1 MMGRMR
7 WWSGAVAALALVLVV
22 LVTLRGFSPGDSAGA
37 VRMSSAR
44 EMALVSAG
52 VAIVSLLPMR
62 WFSTVL
68 AVLATLLLLLA
79 VGFWTGLVPAG

>member
-1 MMGRMR
+1 M
-7 WWSGAVAALALVLVV
+7 ALALLLVV
-22 LVTLRGFSPGDSAGA
+22 LATLRGFSPGDSAGA

-52 VAIVSLLPMR
+52 VALVALLPMR

-79 VGFWTGLVPAG
+79 VGFWVGLVPAG